1 MLTDQNIEA
10 ELSYAYL
17 HAVASRAGFAC
28 EYTTRHMDSAAV
40 DAIVREDGRFL
51 AADSELSS
59 FELYVQLKA
68 TYQVLTEVNG
78 KWSYPLPIGQY
89 NKLRSV
95 RVSAPRLLV
104 VLLLPEDANEWLR
117 HSEDGLLA
125 KRCAYWV
132 SLRGAPESDN
142 EVNQTVYVPKT
153 QVLSPQSLTAL
164 MTQFSRR
171 EVLPYAP

>member
-1 MLTDQNIEA
+1 MLTDQNLEA

-40 DAIVREDGRFL
+40 DAIVREEGRFL
-51 AADSELSS
+51 AADSELGS

-68 TYQVLTEVNG
+68 TYQHLTEVNER
-78 KWSYPLPIGQY
+78 WSYPLPIGQY

-104 VLLLPEDANEWLR
+104 LLLLPEDATEWLR

-132 SLRGAPESDN
+132 SVRGAPES
-142 EVNQTVYVPKT
+142 VNDVSQTVYIPKR
-153 QVLSPQSLTAL
+153 QVLSPQSLTEL
-164 MTQFSRR
+164 MTRFSRR